1 MSERKVLNKYYPPDF
16 DPSKIPK
23 LRLARERQYTVR
35 IMAPFNMQC
44 KVCGEYIYKGKKF
57 NAKTENIHDEN
68 YLGLRKYRFYIRCP
82 KCIGEVVFKT
92 DPENEDYTLEQG
104 AVRLFEAAKLYREAE
119 EKEKRQAEEDAQNPM
134 KVLENRT
141 KDSKLEMEVMENLE
155 ELREM
160 NMRKAVINYEEILR
174 QGAELEAQRLREQE
188 EEDEAEIRRIFGKG
202 DEDGIIIKRLSD
214 DEDGEEA
221 TTSVNPPPASGALKR
236 PTDFLTEDMPSP
248 SGAKKQK
255 LLDAPSS
262 SASTSSSS
270 SSTSKTSSKTF
281 LSGLVKVNKGTTG
294 KQSGPT
300 ASATSGSQSQMA
312 AGAEKAGVE
321 VNGSTQNLTDGTEES
336 SKRSTDGKSVS
347 DQERDVP
354 EEKDSQQTAADDEE
368 DTLAKSIQEGLSKQK
383 VETKKSPREKSSGLS
398 LLGGYDFSDS
408 DVSSSDSDT

>member
-214 DEDGEEA
+214 DENGEEEAA
-221 TTSVNPPPASGALKR
+221 TSINTPSTSGALKR
-236 PTDFLTEDMPSP
+236 PTDILTEDMPSP

-262 SASTSSSS
+262 SASTS

-321 VNGSTQNLTDGTEES
+321 ANGLTQNLTDGTEES
-336 SKRSTDGKSVS
+336 NQQSTDGKSAS
-347 DQERDVP
+347 DKERGVQ
-354 EEKDSQQTAADDEE
+354 EEKISQQTAADDEE
-368 DTLAKSIQEGLSKQK
+368 DTLAKSIQEGLSKHK

>member
-57 NAKTENIHDEN
+57 NAKTENIHNEN

-214 DEDGEEA
+214 DEEGEEEA
-221 TTSVNPPPASGALKR
+221 TTSVNPPPASGAFKR
-236 PTDFLTEDMPSP
+236 PTDILTEDMPSP
-248 SGAKKQK
+248 SLGAKKQK
-255 LLDAPSS
+255 LMDAPSS
-262 SASTSSSS
+262 SASTS

-281 LSGLVKVNKGTTG
+281 LSSLVKVNKGTTG

-300 ASATSGSQSQMA
+300 ASAASGSQSEMA
-312 AGAEKAGVE
+312 TGAKKAVVE
-321 VNGSTQNLTDGTEES
+321 ANGLTQKLADGTEENNQQ
-336 SKRSTDGKSVS
+336 STDGKSAS
-347 DQERDVP
+347 NQERGVS
-354 EEKDSQQTAADDEE
+354 EEKVSQQTAADDEE
-368 DTLAKSIQEGLSKQK
+368 DTLTKSIQEGLSKQK
-383 VETKKSPREKSSGLS
+383 VESKKSPREKSSGLS